1 VLPNIN
7 FRSLVVII
15 VLCLA
20 LSIRMLPIVAPATSS
35 FASVRVIDSNGSR
48 IPYIYYRLKPNAKFA
63 SQLGLI
69 AGRKRILEQPSF
81 EFRILKYRPT
91 EDVGC
96 KLLPA
101 ALRIPAAPNSPG
113 CPCNGQYMEPQYF
126 DCDQGCGGSGNAY
139 AALISRERADNS
151 KQGLYSIE
159 LDEVAKAVRWSPVDG
174 AVGPRTGPPM
184 VVKLWGTDGEYL
196 VLGRSQDPAG
206 SAAVHWAKVSER

>member
-35 FASVRVIDSNGSR
+35 FASVRIIESNGSR
-48 IPYIYYRLKPNAKFA
+48 IPYIYYGLKPNAKFA
-63 SQLGLI
+63 GQLGLI

-91 EDVGC
+91 KDVGC

-101 ALRIPAAPNSPG
+101 ASHSPAAPNPPG
-113 CPCNGQYMEPQYF
+113 CRSLVTEATR
-126 DCDQGCGGSGNAY
+126 NAVAITLTIPLLATVT
-139 AALISRERADNS
+139 AASWPSVLVTAAGAD
-151 KQGLYSIE
+151 
-159 LDEVAKAVRWSPVDG
+159 SPV
-174 AVGPRTGPPM
+174 RQ
-184 VVKLWGTDGEYL
+184 W
-196 VLGRSQDPAG
+196 Q
-206 SAAVHWAKVSER
+206 

>member
-1 VLPNIN
+1 MLPNIN

-35 FASVRVIDSNGSR
+35 FASIRIIDSNGSR
-48 IPYIYYRLKPNAKFA
+48 IPYIYYGLKPNVKFA

-69 AGRKRILEQPSF
+69 SGRKRILEQPSF

-101 ALRIPAAPNSPG
+101 ALRIPAAPNPPG

-126 DCDQGCGGSGNAY
+126 DCDQGCGGTVWEEFVSNGGYPECSGYYFDDTIIGDCNGCELA
-139 AALISRERADNS
+139 ERACNS
-151 KQGLYSIE
+151 C
-159 LDEVAKAVRWSPVDG
+159 RC
-174 AVGPRTGPPM
+174 
-184 VVKLWGTDGEYL
+184 
-196 VLGRSQDPAG
+196 
-206 SAAVHWAKVSER
+206 